1 MGWILAAAASA
12 LFAGLT
18 SVLAKVGIAHT
29 DSDVATAVRTLV
41 VLAFSWV
48 MAAIAVPDLPAAMAA
63 ISPRSYVFLALSGLA
78 TGASWICYFAALA
91 QGDVNKVVPIDK
103 SSTALSAIFAIV
115 LFGETSH
122 LAVKLVAIAV
132 ILAGTYL
139 MVEKRAAS
147 AAAASAAGGGAA
159 GGSTADTASAAAT
172 AAPAGGVPVGERPC
186 AEGAAA
192 GASCAADPE
201 KAPAAARAAATT
213 APASRR
219 WLVLAILA
227 AVFAAL
233 TSVLAKVGVEGV
245 NSNLATALR
254 TCVVLVMSWAIV
266 AGRGKLALARS
277 IAPRELGFIC
287 ASGLATGA
295 SWLFYY
301 YAIQVGQVSVV
312 VQIDKL
318 SILVSVAFARAVF
331 GERLTPRAALG
342 LALIVAATLAM
353 TIWA

>member
-12 LFAGLT
+12 LFAGAT
-18 SVLAKVGIAHT
+18 SILAKVGIAHT

-48 MAAIAVPDLPAAMAA
+48 MAAIAVPDLPAALAA
-63 ISPRSYVFLALSGLA
+63 ITPRSYVFLALSGLA

-91 QGDVNKVVPIDK
+91 QGDANKVVPIDK

-139 MVEKRAAS
+139 MVEKRPAAS
-147 AAAASAAGGGAA
+147 APASP
-159 GGSTADTASAAAT
+159 AT
-172 AAPAGGVPVGERPC
+172 G
-186 AEGAAA
+186 EGAAE
-192 GASCAADPE
+192 GG
-201 KAPAAARAAATT
+201 APAAADRVGD
-213 APASRR
+213 APAERRPRAEGATAGVASAPAPAPAGRR
-219 WLVLAILA
+219 WLVLAVLA

-254 TCVVLVMSWAIV
+254 TCVVLVMSWGIV

-277 IAPRELGFIC
+277 IDPRELGFIC

>member
-12 LFAGLT
+12 LFAGAT
-18 SVLAKVGIAHT
+18 SILAKVGIAHT
-29 DSDVATAVRTLV
+29 DSDAATAVRTLV

-48 MAAIAVPDLPAAMAA
+48 MAAIAVPDLPAALAA
-63 ISPRSYVFLALSGLA
+63 ITPRSYVFLALSGLA

-139 MVEKRAAS
+139 MVEKRAAAS
-147 AAAASAAGGGAA
+147 ASAAPATGEGAA
-159 GGSTADTASAAAT
+159 EGGMPAA
-172 AAPAGGVPVGERPC
+172 AAPAGEATFGESPR
-186 AEGAAA
+186 AEAATAGAA
-192 GASCAADPE
+192 SAADPE
-201 KAPAAARAAATT
+201 KASACARAAVTT

-219 WLVLAILA
+219 WLLLAVLA

-254 TCVVLVMSWAIV
+254 TCVVLVMSWGIV

-277 IAPRELGFIC
+277 IDPRELGFIC

-331 GERLTPRAALG
+331 GERLTPRSALG